1 MARVRLR
8 FAKLGKIRWTSH
20 RDTARMWERAFRRI
34 ELPLAYSSGFSP
46 RPKVSF
52 GLALP
57 TGYESVA
64 EYLDVE
70 LLDDGGPSPDVA
82 GPDGAAPGAGTCA
95 GRASTA
101 EQLRHLDGL
110 ADRLSAAL
118 PAGVDVLATAAG
130 DGRVP
135 SLQEDVALCTWR
147 LAVAPAEGNIGFRV
161 PDLEARVSRVLDAAE
176 IVVTR
181 QRKGKDVTEDI
192 RPAICSLRL
201 VGETHEGV
209 WLECDLATQ
218 PRSLRPSELV
228 LALGADLEARNVRR
242 LHQWIERDGARWEP
256 LEAPLAATGAPH
268 ALERAS

>member
-1 MARVRLR
+1 VY
-8 FAKLGKIRWTSH
+8 TN
-20 RDTARMWERAFRRI
+20 
-34 ELPLAYSSGFSP
+34 GFSP

-70 LLDDGGPSPDVA
+70 LIDHGPV
-82 GPDGAAPGAGTCA
+82 PDGATPAAGGAAVPEPGLPAGDP
-95 GRASTA
+95 GPP
-101 EQLRHLDGL
+101 RHLDAL
-110 ADRLSAAL
+110 ADRLSGAL
-118 PAGVDVLATAAG
+118 PAGVEVLAVAVSE
-130 DGRVP
+130 GRVP
-135 SLQEDVALCTWR
+135 SLQEDVTLCTWR
-147 LAVAPAEGNIGFRV
+147 LAVDRTEGGLEVRIS
-161 PDLEARVSRVLDAAE
+161 DLEARIARVLDSAE

-201 VGETHEGV
+201 DGETQEGV

-228 LALGADLEARNVRR
+228 RALGADLEARNVRR

-256 LEAPLAATGAPH
+256 LVAPLAATGAPH
-268 ALERAS
+268 ALARAS